1 MKDIFERL
9 RSGELVEL
17 TDPEF
22 SKVNELVARTLALT
36 PALNASTTIEVV
48 RENLSEIIGT
58 PIDEST
64 TIFAPF
70 HTNLGR
76 FIKLG
81 KHVFINH
88 ACSFL
93 DMGGITLEDHVLLGP
108 RVNLVT
114 ENHPLDPA
122 IRRGMLCKPIIIKR
136 NAWIGAGATILPGV
150 TIGENAVVAAGA
162 VVSKDV
168 PDNTVVGGIPANSL
182 KTYNAVSHESD
193 LEKPTICTVG
203 DLMEEANA
211 SQGNPRAANLPV

>member
-22 SKVNELVARTLALT
+22 FKVDEQVARTLSLV
-36 PALNASTTIEVV
+36 PAMNAATTIEAV
-48 RENLSEIIGT
+48 REKLGDIIGAPVEDT
-58 PIDEST
+58 T

-70 HTNLGR
+70 YTNLGR

-93 DMGGITLEDHVLLGP
+93 DMGGIDLEDHVLIGP
-108 RVNLVT
+108 RVNLIT
-114 ENHPLDPA
+114 ENHPLNPGS
-122 IRRGMLCKPIIIKR
+122 RRGMLCKPILIKR

-150 TIGENAVVAAGA
+150 TVGENAVVAAGA

-168 PDNTVVGGIPANSL
+168 PDNVVVGGVPAKIL
-182 KTYNAVSHESD
+182 KQ
-193 LEKPTICTVG
+193 I
-203 DLMEEANA
+203 
-211 SQGNPRAANLPV
+211 

>member
-9 RSGELVEL
+9 RTGELVEL

-22 SKVNELVARTLALT
+22 FKVNEMVARTLTLV
-36 PALNASTTIEVV
+36 PAMNTATTIEAV
-48 RENLSEIIGT
+48 REKLGEIIGA
-58 PIDEST
+58 PVDETT

-93 DMGGITLEDHVLLGP
+93 DMGGITLEDHVLIGP

-114 ENHPLDPA
+114 ENHPADPA
-122 IRRGMLCKPIIIKR
+122 SRRGMLCKPILIKR

-150 TIGENAVVAAGA
+150 TVGENSVVAAGA

-168 PDNTVVGGIPANSL
+168 ANNTVVGGVPA
-182 KTYNAVSHESD
+182 KFIKH
-193 LEKPTICTVG
+193 I
-203 DLMEEANA
+203 
-211 SQGNPRAANLPV
+211 